1 MNISLFNKLY
11 WIRRFGEQKNIKG
24 YLVSEHHDFGASLN
38 VHPLSTDQMQALPE
52 GQRKVKRLEAGLV
65 VADEKLNRKG
75 DLLYYHGDWYE
86 CVSSQVWDHTIL
98 SHLNYQFVLV
108 PNDAAGSIDLE
119 PPVGEPALPEDG
131 GTGQPGDQET
141 EEGDAP

>member
-1 MNISLFNKLY
+1 M
-11 WIRRFGEQKNIKG
+11 
-24 YLVSEHHDFGASLN
+24 
-38 VHPLSTDQMQALPE
+38 STDQMQALPE
-52 GQRKVKRLEAGLV
+52 GQRKVKRLEAHGVAGLV

-119 PPVGEPALPEDG
+119 PPVGEPALQEDG

>member
-52 GQRKVKRLEAGLV
+52 GQRKVKRL
-65 VADEKLNRKG
+65 
-75 DLLYYHGDWYE
+75 
-86 CVSSQVWDHTIL
+86 
-98 SHLNYQFVLV
+98 
-108 PNDAAGSIDLE
+108 
-119 PPVGEPALPEDG
+119 
-131 GTGQPGDQET
+131 
-141 EEGDAP
+141 